1 MAGEAEVGQERG
13 RGGQR
18 DPLRPSALRVVLLL
32 LGAAYCL
39 LAFGVAF
46 AGGLWPIFW
55 RSHVRREYLDR
66 AAAQDPTID
75 FASPDWIENSMWS
88 APDLPGQALVGDAGE
103 VVLVLL
109 VMAPVVFAAAHILVT
124 WLAAGLALRAD
135 RRLDLKLG
143 ERPALSLAAAVMVR
157 VLFTWT
163 PLLCAVCGLA
173 AGFSYLGA
181 AQNNL
186 LSAYRLEWVPLTGV
200 ALAIIAVLV
209 GDVLIS
215 VSAVRNSLQ
224 RIAPVQSRLCNGC
237 GYSLRGLPTS
247 AEKCPE
253 CGRALLGNRTI
264 VSLAVAPRVWR
275 GLKWAI
281 AVLLV
286 VCAASLAVLV
296 AYEPTAR
303 LIARQ
308 WVKASPAFG
317 VAGIA
322 YVQAKK
328 GAILKVTD
336 GTKSAFFAADWV
348 QTPGEGPG
356 WSMRARGIEFA
367 VAGGTVQR
375 REIAIPIRGSTAPA
389 AFLTSPAWVHGLHPM
404 RPGEFFAIVQVSPPV
419 AGLSVTF
426 AKDGEL
432 PAEDAAWLREHLVQT
447 VLPGD
452 KPVVDPG
459 P

>member
-75 FASPDWIENSMWS
+75 FASAEWLDYGMWGT
-88 APDLPGQALVGDAGE
+88 PDLSGAGLPGYAGE
-103 VVLVLL
+103 AVPIAL

-209 GDVLIS
+209 GDALIS

-237 GYSLRGLPTS
+237 GYSLRGLPAT
-247 AEKCPE
+247 AQACPE
-253 CGRALLGNRTI
+253 CGRVLLANRTVVSMVMSPRMWRVLRWGSMAALALSVTGLIALLVYSPTSR
-264 VSLAVAPRVWR
+264 SLAGAWITVRGEWAGAGGASVIAPD
-275 GLKWAI
+275 G
-281 AVLLV
+281 AVV
-286 VCAASLAVLV
+286 
-296 AYEPTAR
+296 
-303 LIARQ
+303 
-308 WVKASPAFG
+308 
-317 VAGIA
+317 
-322 YVQAKK
+322 
-328 GAILKVTD
+328 KVTD
-336 GTKSAFFAADWV
+336 GVTTAYLSARTV
-348 QTPGEGPG
+348 GSLGSLERGTL
-356 WSMRARGIEFA
+356 RARAIA
-367 VAGGTVQR
+367 PDPAGGGLTRNEVRFHIHVWAPTGSLISTPAALQTMHRWGKDCYYARLYAWPAVPLSATFAQR
-375 REIAIPIRGSTAPA
+375 DELTPNDWAWLTEVLPAPEATAPEA
-389 AFLTSPAWVHGLHPM
+389 SPA
-404 RPGEFFAIVQVSPPV
+404 AN
-419 AGLSVTF
+419 
-426 AKDGEL
+426 D
-432 PAEDAAWLREHLVQT
+432 
-447 VLPGD
+447 
-452 KPVVDPG
+452 
-459 P
+459 